1 MRTSR
6 HRHGFT
12 LVEMLISL
20 AVTSIVLV
28 GVIAAANA
36 QQRAYYGGQKV
47 RAAQNTARAAL
58 LYLEQK
64 LPLAGFGM
72 DPALALDLGDLG
84 TWYTS
89 GPCPSTPCKRD
100 STSTSDELVFY
111 ARNPAYWVHP
121 TDSSRAPAG
130 NAWRFTEI
138 TGTSVKILARAND
151 VFRKGQIL
159 QAVCPGDGR
168 YAYFTVKTR
177 TPATGT
183 VTTDGAV
190 DVQLENAITTNPSS
204 PFLRQDV
211 ATSASMGDKC
221 FKPTT
226 EADAVGRLFR
236 IDRYRFHVRPVS
248 QGGDTYDPYLVLD
261 QGVDWNDDGVV
272 DAKDEILVADGI
284 EILQVGY
291 VFADATNQTAGT
303 TAGTQINWVT
313 ANDDKSSAA
322 ANDVPNTIVRTKFP
336 GTTPPPSGQT
346 VYGPSS
352 FYRYRYD
359 DPIRRSPHQ
368 ANIRAIRIGLSA
380 RSPTPDTDAHA
391 TYRIAT
397 GFTLFNLDTPPTW
410 IKAFADAR
418 GGDDRFQR
426 IRLDSTVNL
435 PNMLVRSIIDF

>member
-72 DPALALDLGDLG
+72 DPALALDLG

-89 GPCPSTPCKRD
+89 GPCPSAPCQPD
-100 STSTSDELVFY
+100 STTSSDELVFY

-121 TDSSRAPAG
+121 TDFSQAPKG

-138 TGTSVKILARAND
+138 ADTTVTILARAGD

-159 QAVCPGDGR
+159 QVVCPGDGR
-168 YAYFTVKTR
+168 YAYFSVKTK
-177 TPATGT
+177 TPATATGT
-183 VTTDGAV
+183 TPSAVTV
-190 DVQLENAITTNPSS
+190 PIEDVSPSN

-261 QGVDWNDDGVV
+261 QGIDWNEDGVV
-272 DAKDEILVADGI
+272 DDKDEILVAEGI
-284 EILQVGY
+284 EIFQVGY

-303 TAGTQINWVT
+303 SAGTTITFVT
-313 ANDDKSSAA
+313 ANDDQSSAA
-322 ANDVPNTIVRTKFP
+322 ANDVPNTIVRTRFP
-336 GTTPPPSGQT
+336 GTTPPPSGQS
-346 VYGPSS
+346 VYYPSS

-359 DPIRRSPHQ
+359 DPMRRSAHQ
-368 ANIRAIRIGLSA
+368 ANIRAVRIGLSA
-380 RSPTPDTDAHA
+380 RSPTPDSDAHS
-391 TYRIAT
+391 TYPIST
-397 GFTLFNLDTPPTW
+397 GFTLFNLDTPPSW